1 MEPVNISLGELDVRM
16 GVTVVSESIGR
27 VEVRMP
33 VERNRQ
39 SLGALHGG
47 AMACLG
53 EMAGSWAALKYAST
67 LGLACVGV
75 DLNATHHRS
84 VRTGFVRAVATPIKL
99 GRRLCSH
106 EVVITSEES
115 GERLC
120 TVRITNLLVEPSGDL
135 EEGLAAA
142 RSMAIVDRL

>member
-1 MEPVNISLGELDVRM
+1 MEPISISLGELDIRM
-16 GVTVVSESIGR
+16 GVEVVSESVER

-67 LGLACVGV
+67 LGKACVGV
-75 DLNATHHRS
+75 DINATHHRGARS
-84 VRTGFVRAVATPIKL
+84 GFVRAVATPIKL
-99 GRRLCSH
+99 GRTLTSH
-106 EVVITSEES
+106 EVVISAEES

-120 TVRITNLLVEPSGDL
+120 TVRITNAIVEPLGDL
-135 EEGLAAA
+135 SAALEAA
-142 RSMAIVDRL
+142 REAAIVDRV